1 MAMILMIL
9 TGTVV
14 NVDDRFRF
22 ELPPGWVETK
32 EGRYELRRNGK
43 VVAVIRVLPK
53 GVQAMPLEQCVRV
66 YSEKMKG
73 AGWSRTWRRET
84 DCGIRAGFR
93 RSNQLMEELWTVP
106 DGAVYQFQFAWTEG
120 AKVDAERNAF
130 FAGIGRI

>member
-1 MAMILMIL
+1 MALILMIL

-22 ELPPGWVETK
+22 ELPPGWVESR

-43 VVAVIRVLPK
+43 VEAVIRVLPK
-53 GVQAMPLEQCVRV
+53 GVQAMPLDQCVRV

-73 AGWSRTWRRET
+73 AGWSRTWRLET
-84 DCGIRAGFR
+84 DGGIRAGFR
-93 RSNQLMEELWTVP
+93 RSKENTEELWTIC
-106 DGAVYQFQFAWTEG
+106 DGAVYQFQFSWTEG
-120 AKVDAERNAF
+120 AEVEAERNAF